1 MTLLVTGGAGFIGSH
16 FIELYLNSPHPV
28 GARHDSPVLVKNI
41 KIVNLDNLSYAGT
54 LDNTTSY
61 QDHPAY
67 QFVHGDITDAVLL
80 KHLFETYDFK
90 GVIHFAAESH
100 VDNSIER
107 PLSFVETNV
116 VGTCQLLEAARKH
129 WMSAPFQP
137 KVGYEQARFCHISTD
152 EVYGSALTG
161 AFTENSTYQPNS
173 PYSASKAG
181 ADMMVRAYYHTYG
194 LNVITTNCS
203 NNFGPRQHSEK
214 LIPTILRKALAGE
227 PIPIYGDGLYT
238 RDWLYVVDHCQ
249 AILRCFEQGK
259 AGEVYVIGTRNEQ
272 TNITLVELIC
282 GLLDAKYP
290 ATTRY
295 QALIQRVQD
304 RPGHDRRY
312 AIDPNKI
319 EQELG
324 WCAKTDF
331 MSALSD
337 TVDWYVA
344 KFHKVC
350 ERSEWR
356 I

>member
-16 FIELYLNSPHPV
+16 FIDVYLGGVYS
-28 GARHDSPVLVKNI
+28 AQKT
-41 KIVNLDNLSYAGT
+41 KIINLDNLSYAGN
-54 LDNTTSY
+54 LDNTVSF
-61 QDHPAY
+61 QEHPAY
-67 QFVHGDITDAVLL
+67 HFVQGDITDATLL
-80 KHLFETYDFK
+80 KYLFETHDIK

-100 VDNSIER
+100 VDNSITR
-107 PLSFVETNV
+107 PISFVETNV
-116 VGTCQLLEAARKH
+116 VGTAQLLEAARKH
-129 WMSAPFQP
+129 WMSAPF
-137 KVGYEQARFCHISTD
+137 KTKAGYEQARFCHISTD
-152 EVYGSALTG
+152 EVYGSTLTG
-161 AFTENSTYQPNS
+161 VFTEQSAYQPNS

-181 ADMMVRAYYHTYG
+181 ADMMARAYYHTYG

-214 LIPTILRKALAGE
+214 LIPTVIRKVLAGE

-272 TNITLVELIC
+272 MNITLVELIGEILNKKC
-282 GLLDAKYP
+282 
-290 ATTRY
+290 
-295 QALIQRVQD
+295 LIQHVPD

-312 AIDPNKI
+312 AIDPTKI

-331 MSALSD
+331 ITALRD
-337 TVDWYVA
+337 TVEWYSSINELA
-344 KFHKVC
+344 
-350 ERSEWR
+350 
-356 I
+356 